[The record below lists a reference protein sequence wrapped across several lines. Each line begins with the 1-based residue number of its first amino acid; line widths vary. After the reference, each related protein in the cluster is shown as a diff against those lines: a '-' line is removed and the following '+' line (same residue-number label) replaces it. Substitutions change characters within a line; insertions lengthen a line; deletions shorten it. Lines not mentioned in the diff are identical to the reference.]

1 MIAEALMA
9 GLYFG
14 LIGPTEI
21 VIILVIALLVFGPD
35 KLPEIGKQIGSIYRE
50 LNRMRGDM
58 QRALDLDEYSRYD
71 APSYG
76 PPQGTTYASTETH
89 AIESYHEY
97 ATNDLP
103 SEGTTESE
111 AHPVIEA
118 SGESGEGHGV
128 VTAVAHASDIAA
140 AETIAA
146 ETAPEAS
153 SAAHSAQEAKEH

>member
-1 MIAEALMA
+1 MA

-35 KLPEIGKQIGSIYRE
+35 KLPEIGRQIGSIYRE

-71 APSYG
+71 VPSYG

-89 AIESYHEY
+89 AIESYQGYTAE
-97 ATNDLP
+97 DLP
-103 SEGTTESE
+103 LEERTEPVT
-111 AHPVIEA
+111 HPGPEA
-118 SGESGEGHGV
+118 SGESGDGHAV
-128 VTAVAHASDIAA
+128 AAVAHISDT
-140 AETIAA
+140 AETIVEAA
-146 ETAPEAS
+146 PDTS
-153 SAAHSAQEAKEH
+153 SAAHSVVGHSAQEAKEH